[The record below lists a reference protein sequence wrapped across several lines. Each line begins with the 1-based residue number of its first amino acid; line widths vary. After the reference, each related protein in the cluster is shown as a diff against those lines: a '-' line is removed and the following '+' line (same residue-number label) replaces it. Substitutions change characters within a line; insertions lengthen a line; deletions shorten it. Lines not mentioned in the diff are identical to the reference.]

1 MKKGKVLIEGP
12 SVVDGEISL
21 GKNLKVAFMPWEGYN
36 YEDAVVISQRLV
48 KQDELTSIHI
58 DEFEIEVA
66 DTKL

>member
-1 MKKGKVLIEGP
+1 M
-12 SVVDGEISL
+12 